1 MKKLALST
9 ALALALAPT
18 AGIAFTATSASAVV
32 DQTSAE
38 QLVRASLAQMG
49 VTNPDATLVASMVA
63 ELLAQQAGGAVI
75 DTTLINPAPTPS
87 PTDTTVP
94 TVTPSP
100 TDTATA
106 SPTPTPTETEGPHPE
121 LSRHYKEQSQLWAL
135 ASPVWNAAFD
145 TIRTAYDSCVTANV
159 AGVDCAATL
168 IPDLQVAHATA
179 LAGAYDQIVAQIA
192 ALPADQ
198 QVAAQLA
205 LDTQNT
211 NAQRQ
216 LAHVLDEYT
225 PTDATTGLV
234 ATSVAKLNEL
244 QAELER
250 KSAYYRPAGTTGNQ
264 YGNSLEHRQDA
275 EHRNENSYRSTATPS
290 ATPSAASSTS
300 TSATASPS
308 ATKSTNS
315 RSDDDFANRVRQSN
329 RR

>member
-1 MKKLALST
+1 MKKFALTT
-9 ALALALAPT
+9 ALALALVPT

-49 VTNPDATLVASMVA
+49 VTNPDAALVASMVA
-63 ELLAQQAGGAVI
+63 ELLAQQSAGVII
-75 DTTLINPAPTPS
+75 DTTLIDPTPSPS

-94 TVTPSP
+94 TPVP

-106 SPTPTPTETEGPHPE
+106 TPTPSPTESEGPHPE
-121 LSRHYKEQSQLWAL
+121 LRRHYKEQSQLWAL

-145 TIRTAYDSCVTANV
+145 TIRTAYDNCVTANV
-159 AGVDCAATL
+159 TGVDCAATL

-179 LAGAYDQIVAQIA
+179 LAGAYDQIAAQIA

-198 QVAAQLA
+198 QAAAQLA
-205 LDTQNT
+205 LDTQNA

-216 LAHVLDEYT
+216 LAHVLKEYT

-250 KSAYYRPAGTTGNQ
+250 KSAYYRPAGTTGNK

-275 EHRNENSYRSTATPS
+275 EHRNDNSYRSSSTSSATPSPASSASTS
-290 ATPSAASSTS
+290 ATPSASAS
-300 TSATASPS
+300 
-308 ATKSTNS
+308 KSTNS

>member
-9 ALALALAPT
+9 ALALALVPT
-18 AGIAFTATSASAVV
+18 AGIAFSATSASAVV

-49 VTNPDATLVASMVA
+49 VTNPDDSLVASMVA
-63 ELLAQQAGGAVI
+63 DLLAQQDAGVII
-75 DTTLINPAPTPS
+75 DTTLIDPPPAPS

-100 TDTATA
+100 TDSVTATPI
-106 SPTPTPTETEGPHPE
+106 PTPSETEGPHPE
-121 LSRHYKEQSQLWAL
+121 LSRHYKEQSQLWAI

-192 ALPADQ
+192 TLPADQ
-198 QVAAQLA
+198 QAAAQLA
-205 LDTQNT
+205 LDTQNK

-216 LAHVLDEYT
+216 LAHVLEEYT
-225 PTDATTGLV
+225 PTNATTGLV
-234 ATSVAKLNEL
+234 DTSVAKLNEL

-250 KSAYYRPAGTTGNQ
+250 KSAYYRPAGANGNQ

-275 EHRNENSYRSTATPS
+275 EHRNANSSVSS
-290 ATPSAASSTS
+290 ATPSAAP
-300 TSATASPS
+300 SATNASTASPS
-308 ATKSTNS
+308 KSANP
-315 RSDDDFANRVRQSN
+315 RGDDDFANRVRQSN

>member
-9 ALALALAPT
+9 ALALALVPT
-18 AGIAFTATSASAVV
+18 AGVVFTATSASAVV

-49 VTNPDATLVASMVA
+49 VTNPDAALVASMVA
-63 ELLAQQAGGAVI
+63 ELLAQQDAGVII
-75 DTTLINPAPTPS
+75 DTTLMDPTPTPS

-94 TVTPSP
+94 TVAPTGSATPS
-100 TDTATA
+100 
-106 SPTPTPTETEGPHPE
+106 PTETEGPHPE
-121 LSRHYKEQSQLWAL
+121 LHRHYKEQSQLWAL

-198 QVAAQLA
+198 QAAAQAA
-205 LDTQNT
+205 LDLQNA
-211 NAQRQ
+211 NAQRA
-216 LAHVLDEYT
+216 LTHVLAEYT

-234 ATSVAKLNEL
+234 NTSVAKLNEL

-250 KSAYYRPAGTTGNQ
+250 KSAYYRPAGTEGNK

-275 EHRNENSYRSTATPS
+275 EHRNANSLQTAAPTAAPQSS
-290 ATPSAASSTS
+290 ASA
-300 TSATASPS
+300 SATATKSPS
-308 ATKSTNS
+308 P
-315 RSDDDFANRVRQSN
+315 RGDDDFANRVRQSN

>member
-1 MKKLALST
+1 MKKFALTT
-9 ALALALAPT
+9 ALALALVPT

-49 VTNPDATLVASMVA
+49 VTNPDAALVASMVS
-63 ELLAQQAGGAVI
+63 ELLAQQDAGVII
-75 DTTLINPAPTPS
+75 DTTLIDPTPTPS

-94 TVTPSP
+94 TPAP
-100 TDTATA
+100 TDSATAT
-106 SPTPTPTETEGPHPE
+106 PTPTPTETEGPHPK
-121 LSRHYKEQSQLWAL
+121 LSRHYKEQSQLWEI

-145 TIRTAYDSCVTANV
+145 TIRTAYDNCVTANV

-198 QVAAQLA
+198 QAAAQLA

-216 LAHVLDEYT
+216 LAHVLEEYT

-250 KSAYYRPAGTTGNQ
+250 KSAYYRPTGTTGNQ

-275 EHRNENSYRSTATPS
+275 QHRNENSYRSLSTSS
-290 ATPSAASSTS
+290 ATPSPASSASTSASPSSSASTS
-300 TSATASPS
+300 T
-308 ATKSTNS
+308 KS

>member
-9 ALALALAPT
+9 ALALTLVPA
-18 AGIAFTATSASAVV
+18 AGIAFSATSAQAVV

-49 VTNPDATLVASMVA
+49 VTNPDAALVASMVA
-63 ELLAQQAGGAVI
+63 DLLAQQDAGVII
-75 DTTLINPAPTPS
+75 DTTLIDPAPAPS

-94 TVTPSP
+94 TVN
-100 TDTATA
+100 
-106 SPTPTPTETEGPHPE
+106 PTPTSTETEGPHPE
-121 LSRHYKEQSQLWAL
+121 LRRHYKEQSQLWVL

-179 LAGAYDQIVAQIA
+179 LAGAYDQIAAQIA
-192 ALPADQ
+192 ALPADEQ
-198 QVAAQLA
+198 ATAQLA
-205 LDTQNT
+205 LETQNS

-216 LAHVLDEYT
+216 LSHVLEEYT

-234 ATSVAKLNEL
+234 VTSVEKLNEL
-244 QAELER
+244 QAELQR
-250 KSAYYRPAGTTGNQ
+250 KSAYYRPADTTGNQ

-290 ATPSAASSTS
+290 ATPSATSSTS

>member
-9 ALALALAPT
+9 ALALALVPT
-18 AGIAFTATSASAVV
+18 AGVVFTATSASAVV

-49 VTNPDATLVASMVA
+49 VTNPDSALVASMVA
-63 ELLAQQAGGAVI
+63 ELLAQQDAGVII
-75 DTTLINPAPTPS
+75 DTTLIDPTPTPS

-94 TVTPSP
+94 TVAPTGSATPS
-100 TDTATA
+100 
-106 SPTPTPTETEGPHPE
+106 PTETEGPHPE
-121 LSRHYKEQSQLWAL
+121 LGRHYKEQSQLWAL

-145 TIRTAYDSCVTANV
+145 TIRTAYDQCVTANV

-192 ALPADQ
+192 TLPADQ
-198 QVAAQLA
+198 QAAAQAA
-205 LDTQNT
+205 LDQQNT
-211 NAQRQ
+211 NAQKQ
-216 LAHVLDEYT
+216 LSHVLAEYT
-225 PTDATTGLV
+225 PTDPATGLV
-234 ATSVAKLNEL
+234 KTSVEQLNAL

-250 KSAYYRPAGTTGNQ
+250 KSAYYRPAGSEGNK

-275 EHRNENSYRSTATPS
+275 QHRNANSVQSAAPTAVPQSSASSS
-290 ATPSAASSTS
+290 ATPAP
-300 TSATASPS
+300 SP
-308 ATKSTNS
+308 
-315 RSDDDFANRVRQSN
+315 RGDDDFANRVRQSN

>member
-1 MKKLALST
+1 MKKLALTT
-9 ALALALAPT
+9 ALALALVPA

-49 VTNPDATLVASMVA
+49 VTNPDAALVASMVA
-63 ELLAQQAGGAVI
+63 ELLAQQAAGVII
-75 DTTLINPAPTPS
+75 DTTLIDPTPTPS
-87 PTDTTVP
+87 PSDTTVP
-94 TVTPSP
+94 TV
-100 TDTATA
+100 
-106 SPTPTPTETEGPHPE
+106 SPTPTPTESEGPHPE
-121 LSRHYKEQSQLWAL
+121 LHRHYKEQSQLWAL

-198 QVAAQLA
+198 QAAAQAA
-205 LDTQNT
+205 LDLQNA
-211 NAQRQ
+211 NAQRA
-216 LAHVLDEYT
+216 LTHVLAEYT

-234 ATSVAKLNEL
+234 NTSVAKLNEL

-250 KSAYYRPAGTTGNQ
+250 KSAYYRPAGAEGNK

-275 EHRNENSYRSTATPS
+275 QHRNANSVQSAAPTAVPQSSASSS
-290 ATPSAASSTS
+290 ATPAP
-300 TSATASPS
+300 SP
-308 ATKSTNS
+308 
-315 RSDDDFANRVRQSN
+315 RGDDDFANRVRQSN